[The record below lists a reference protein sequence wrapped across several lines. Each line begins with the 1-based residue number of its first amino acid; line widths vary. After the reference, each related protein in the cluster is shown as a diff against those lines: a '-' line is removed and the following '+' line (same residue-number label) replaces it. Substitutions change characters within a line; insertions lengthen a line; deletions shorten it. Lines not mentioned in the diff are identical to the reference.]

1 MTVTNQFTN
10 FVPQIWAAEI
20 LQNLRATLV
29 FAQDG
34 IVNSD
39 YEGDVANYGNK
50 VNITAF
56 TDPAV
61 SDYTVGSDMTFNHLT
76 DSTQQ
81 LTIDQAKS
89 FAITV
94 DDVNARQAL
103 PNFVSSVSAGA
114 AYNLANA
121 TDTYV
126 SGLMTAGVATANKLT
141 GVNVTTGT
149 GDQNNA
155 YAVIVNLRTI
165 LSRSN
170 IPQAGR
176 WLIVPPEFYA
186 LLLRDDRFIRVN
198 ESGTDQGLRNA
209 NVGRIAGFDVYESNT
224 TPDTAADS
232 SASAGSTTTGV
243 FSVLAGHPMAVTFA
257 QQIAKVESGR
267 IEKQFGDYIKG
278 LHLYG
283 GKVVRPTALAEAL
296 VEVHVLAGQ

>member
-20 LQNLRATLV
+20 LQNLRSTLV

-34 IVNSD
+34 IINSD
-39 YEGDVANYGNK
+39 YEGEIANAGNK

-56 TDPAV
+56 TDPAIA
-61 SDYTVGSDMTFNHLT
+61 DYAVGTDMTFNHLADT
-76 DSTQQ
+76 TQQ
-81 LTIDQAKS
+81 LVIDQAKA

-103 PNFVSSVSAGA
+103 PDFLPTVSAGA
-114 AYNLANA
+114 AYNLAAA

-141 GVNVTTGT
+141 GVNVTTTTNDDNGAFST
-149 GDQNNA
+149 
-155 YAVIVNLRTI
+155 IVNLRTI

-186 LLLRDDRFIRVN
+186 ILLRDNRFVRVN
-198 ESGTDQGLRNA
+198 ESGSDEGLRNG
-209 NVGRIAGFDVYESNT
+209 NVGRILGFDVYESNT

-232 SASAGSTTTGV
+232 SVSAGSTTSGV

-257 QQIAKVESGR
+257 QQIAKVETGR
-267 IEKQFGDYIKG
+267 IEKQFGDFIKG

-296 VEVHVLAGQ
+296 VEIHVLPNE